1 MAGRSAEMVNK
12 TFVRKDGSTFQVACA
27 VATLETGA
35 VAPGSVAPGTVV
47 TFRDVTE
54 VQRAELESRH
64 DQKLESLGRLSAG
77 LAHEINT
84 PIQYVGDNTRFLASA
99 YADMLELLLV
109 YRDCMALS
117 LGEVGWA
124 ERTVRAQQAETKAD
138 VEYLAAEIPTAVGQS
153 LEGIER
159 VAALVRAMKSFSYK
173 DTAEQS
179 YADLNE
185 AIRTTLTVASNEV
198 KYVADVVLDLAELP
212 EVMCQRGD
220 LSQVFLNL
228 LVNAADALADR
239 PERGEIRI
247 SSAVAGTTVVISFAD
262 NGSGIPERI
271 RQSIFDPF
279 FTTKGVGKGTGQGL
293 ALARAVL
300 DKHGGSIDVR
310 SVLGE
315 GTEFTLRLPIAGRP
329 DPSG

>member
-1 MAGRSAEMVNK
+1 MSGHRAAGVGSDSRAPGDVDLERLVFRSVVLDTMAEGLYTVDGAGMLTSLNRAGAEMLGWAENELLGTSIHDAVHSPQGDVWAFEKGCSLLEMVGRSAETVNK

-35 VAPGSVAPGTVV
+35 VALGTVV

-117 LGEVGWA
+117 LGELGWA

-138 VEYLAAEIPTAVGQS
+138 VAYLAAEIPTAVGQS

-185 AIRTTLTVASNEV
+185 AIRTTLTVASNE
-198 KYVADVVLDLAELP
+198 
-212 EVMCQRGD
+212 
-220 LSQVFLNL
+220 
-228 LVNAADALADR
+228 
-239 PERGEIRI
+239 
-247 SSAVAGTTVVISFAD
+247 
-262 NGSGIPERI
+262 
-271 RQSIFDPF
+271 
-279 FTTKGVGKGTGQGL
+279 
-293 ALARAVL
+293 
-300 DKHGGSIDVR
+300 
-310 SVLGE
+310 
-315 GTEFTLRLPIAGRP
+315 
-329 DPSG
+329 

>member
-1 MAGRSAEMVNK
+1 
-12 TFVRKDGSTFQVACA
+12 
-27 VATLETGA
+27 
-35 VAPGSVAPGTVV
+35 
-47 TFRDVTE
+47 
-54 VQRAELESRH
+54 
-64 DQKLESLGRLSAG
+64 
-77 LAHEINT
+77 
-84 PIQYVGDNTRFLASA
+84 
-99 YADMLELLLV
+99 
-109 YRDCMALS
+109 MALS
-117 LGEVGWA
+117 LGELGWA

-138 VEYLAAEIPTAVGQS
+138 VEYLAAEIPTAVSQS

-198 KYVADVVLDLAELP
+198 KYVADVVLDLGELP

-228 LVNAADALADR
+228 LVNAADALADK

-247 SSAVAGTTVVISFAD
+247 SSAVAGPTVVISFVD
-262 NGSGIPERI
+262 NGSGIPEHI

-310 SVLGE
+310 SVMGE

-329 DPSG
+329 DTSV